1 MNGGSGK
8 LTKTVIGV
16 LLIGVLN
23 NMLSLMNV
31 QTNVQMIFKGLII
44 LGAVVL
50 DKVTSSRRV

>member
-1 MNGGSGK
+1 MTGGSGK

-50 DKVTSSRRV
+50 DKVTSNQQR